1 VSSRRFVPAG
11 GCLVAVAIAACSGS
25 KVEKEQSS
33 DPEELLAGAGESPG
47 GTPTVFANIEGRP
60 LQFRYGKAYATS
72 DTLHIVLSTEK
83 TACTFAPGTE
93 EAYRIRFELTPGP
106 GGRFFTGTPTGVG
119 ANFES
124 RKTRLAITAADPYL
138 VTATV
143 DPFVLK
149 SGSHIRGRLEFDV
162 KLVKTKA
169 DRSKQAYQSKGAG
182 FFDVE
187 ICDDAGVLA
196 ALKGQPP
203 DAPDGEV
210 AGTFAGQRFVF
221 KTAIANVWHDP
232 DNAQDFI
239 DSIVFFPVSGINC
252 ANQWDQRD
260 KVNLFMVRSIGG
272 AGSRQRF
279 TGSPQPASA
288 SFFIPKLAA
297 DVNDATDSIYFFGGG
312 AERAWVRFDKLDFK
326 AGSSVTG
333 TVYADSREGSKIE
346 EEGRIGGR
354 FRAKVCSAD

>member
-1 VSSRRFVPAG
+1 MRSGAVFIAG
-11 GCLVAVAIAACSGS
+11 SFYLLAACQGS
-25 KVEKEQSS
+25 KPERERTADS
-33 DPEELLAGAGESPG
+33 DESAVSAGESPG
-47 GTPTVFANIEGRP
+47 GSPTVFAHIEGRP

-72 DTLHIVLSTEK
+72 DTLHVVLSTEK

-106 GGRFFTGTPTGVG
+106 SGRFYAGTPIGVG
-119 ANFES
+119 VNFES
-124 RKTRLAITAADPYL
+124 RRTRLAITAADPYL
-138 VTATV
+138 VTAIV
-143 DPFVLK
+143 EPFVLK
-149 SGSHIRGRLEFDV
+149 PGSHVRGRLEFDV
-162 KLVKTKA
+162 KFVKTKV
-169 DRSKQAYQSKGAG
+169 DRSRQAYQSRGAG

-187 ICDDAGVLA
+187 ICDDALVLQ
-196 ALKGQPP
+196 ALQGQPP
-203 DAPDGEV
+203 DAPEGEV
-210 AGTFAGQRFVF
+210 SGTFAGQRFAF

-232 DNAQDFI
+232 DNSQDYI
-239 DSIVFFPVSGINC
+239 DSIVFFPLNGITC
-252 ANQWDQRD
+252 ANQWEQRD
-260 KVNLFMVRSIGG
+260 KVSLFMVRSIGG

-297 DVNDATDSIYFFGGG
+297 GVNDATDAVYFFGGG

-326 AGSSVTG
+326 TGASVTG

-354 FRAKVCSAD
+354 FRAKVCTAD